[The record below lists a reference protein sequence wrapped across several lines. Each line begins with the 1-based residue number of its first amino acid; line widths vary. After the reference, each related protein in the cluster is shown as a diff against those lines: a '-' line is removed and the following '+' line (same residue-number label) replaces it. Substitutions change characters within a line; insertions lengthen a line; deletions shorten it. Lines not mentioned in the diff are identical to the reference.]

1 MEEGAFAQTKII
13 VLNLFIMKLIWRIP
27 PLGLLALIC
36 LTGTLFADYTLLLKN
51 GRRITVDSYRE
62 EGGIIKVYRLGGE
75 MGFSRDQIESI
86 IRVEKGERQRA
97 VLPDLPVHGT
107 QTGAGKSAGKAV
119 GTRRE
124 EKVAPPGHIVGGESE
139 EKKEEQVEIKE
150 KAKTPEERRAE
161 QRAKE
166 EKKYQKRVR
175 EVTGRLKALM
185 ARYSLATRGATGPQP
200 TLVFTPEDRR
210 KLAEAM
216 ASRLKDAQH
225 NPGDPGVVILRTPS
239 PFIGQPSITR
249 ELRRR
254 AGRPRVTRRLP
265 AYSAKE
271 KELSKLRA
279 QINQLRRERE
289 RLIQE
294 MKRKKFDTGSL
305 FLE

>member
-1 MEEGAFAQTKII
+1 
-13 VLNLFIMKLIWRIP
+13 VLNLFIMKLFWRIS

-36 LTGTLFADYTLLLKN
+36 LTGPLFADYTLLLKN
-51 GRRITVDSYRE
+51 GRRITVESYRE

-75 MGFSRDQIESI
+75 IGFSRDQIESI
-86 IRVEKGERQRA
+86 IQVEKGEGQRA
-97 VLPDLPVHGT
+97 VPPDLPVRGT
-107 QTGAGKSAGKAV
+107 QTGAGQSPGKAV
-119 GTRRE
+119 GIRHKE
-124 EKVAPPGHIVGGESE
+124 EKVAPPGHIVGGEGE

-150 KAKTPEERRAE
+150 QAKTPEERRAE

-175 EVTGRLKALM
+175 EVTERLKALM

-239 PFIGQPSITR
+239 PFIGQPSITK

-279 QINQLRRERE
+279 QIDQLRRERE
-289 RLIQE
+289 KLIQE

-305 FLE
+305 LLE